1 MARAPSTTASSSIKI
16 VNMRVLVISALAA
29 TAAAFAPAQS
39 ASALRPATTLNVRA
53 PRPRLNSPP
62 LRDPPSRGPDFPPR
76 LPQAYVPPGFTAAEW
91 AAKQKQE
98 KQAKVDNKKKYP
110 KGAPQ
115 VLGVGRYL
123 EELAAAQTF
132 KQDAAKN
139 SKINKT
145 GHRRATR
152 APTTAPP
159 PSPRGAEGPHRG
171 ARPPRTATGPLF
183 RPQVRQGQVRRV
195 HQGGL
200 RRVEGQERQVERRC
214 RTHRPPRTEAESLRP
229 PRATRPGRPPRAGR
243 ALFLYLVRAPACLTR
258 RTRGRRTRGGRPR
271 GAAPWGSSGDR
282 VGPLAG
288 SPPRERVPRSRRAP
302 EAQAPEA
309 AIREDDRPG
318 LLPEISSAGSRRGA
332 RRSSRRAS

>member
-1 MARAPSTTASSSIKI
+1 M
-16 VNMRVLVISALAA
+16 
-29 TAAAFAPAQS
+29 
-39 ASALRPATTLNVRA
+39 
-53 PRPRLNSPP
+53 
-62 LRDPPSRGPDFPPR
+62 
-76 LPQAYVPPGFTAAEW
+76 PPGFTAAEW

-159 PSPRGAEGPHRG
+159 PSPRGAEGPRRA

-214 RTHRPPRTEAESLRP
+214 RTHRPPRTEAELH
-229 PRATRPGRPPRAGR
+229 R
-243 ALFLYLVRAPACLTR
+243 ALAR
-258 RTRGRRTRGGRPR
+258 RDEHRGPRRH
-271 GAAPWGSSGDR
+271 
-282 VGPLAG
+282 
-288 SPPRERVPRSRRAP
+288 
-302 EAQAPEA
+302 EA
-309 AIREDDRPG
+309 A
-318 LLPEISSAGSRRGA
+318 RRGEA
-332 RRSSRRAS
+332 AKPLEQTHGKLQRPVAGQIFGIIR